1 MKKKLMNNLGLKILA
16 LLFSVV
22 LWLLVMNM
30 ENPLAEETF
39 SRVPVTVVNE
49 QIVTNKGKTFQIEDR
64 YQYVSVTVR
73 AKRSILQDISADNIE
88 AVMDFQ
94 NPGELDTYRV
104 SATVTGVD
112 SSDVEIVEIS
122 PGAIP
127 VTIDDTSN
135 ETFAITPMAT
145 GTVQDGYVLD
155 RLTATPSSVVIS
167 GPATVV
173 NSIDRVVAEVD
184 VNGLSAETD
193 RKAEL
198 ILYDEN
204 NNQVDPT
211 RLSFNIGDDGVMVNI
226 TLMETKDVELQFDTS
241 AIGTADGYYFAG
253 ISARPSTVTIV
264 GPEDELE
271 AIDSIEIPASELTYS
286 ELTERVREEVDITP
300 YLPEDVELAEES
312 GGVVVVEIEVELY
325 GSRTYE
331 VPYGSIYLMNVPDG
345 LTASYDS
352 AGVLEVRVSGPE
364 DELESLVLDQRNVS
378 VNLVTYT
385 TPGEY
390 MVPVQVNL
398 SEGCSL
404 VSENLSIQI
413 TLEEQ
418 E

>member
-312 GGVVVVEIEVELY
+312 GGVVVVEIEV
-325 GSRTYE
+325 
-331 VPYGSIYLMNVPDG
+331 
-345 LTASYDS
+345 
-352 AGVLEVRVSGPE
+352 
-364 DELESLVLDQRNVS
+364 
-378 VNLVTYT
+378 
-385 TPGEY
+385 
-390 MVPVQVNL
+390 
-398 SEGCSL
+398 
-404 VSENLSIQI
+404 
-413 TLEEQ
+413 
-418 E
+418 